1 MRNIETDL
9 HEMPAEGVSDMG
21 HHRLSAAFNT
31 TIDDSPNK
39 TNFKAAMF
47 LKMLETCVYT
57 KAGAVN
63 SSGRVGQTLQSI
75 GSAVTPGN
83 ISKLRSPV
91 RSRLYS
97 LITPGGPRIPGANI
111 PGARGASRCPAG
123 FAFGGRFTDNEFS
136 TCGAQLFDIPSPL
149 ALAAR
154 ALRRANNVP
163 TTARVENLSDVV
175 EGGSSPDRLS
185 QIRRMAQIPKNGTLN
200 AQSLAGSVRTSITA
214 LKGAPA
220 GEGRMIRRDGTILR
234 PIVPSSVLRTF
245 SGNPDMEDGVM
256 VRAMQAPQDIS
267 SDDLALLAG
276 AGIQQV
282 SFVAPNGTQIGVRRV
297 RDLTVGE
304 RRKFGR
310 QLNNVVGESD
320 QYDVGSN
327 LREFTTQTN
336 GAFEYTQDFPTV
348 KNPTEIVSF
357 IGKDGRKRDAPRWV
371 YETFFKKGKPKQSTA
386 TESTDL
392 RDPFTLPA
400 SEIVAAITTSKNYKG
415 KKVGRAMRLERVDG
429 KSFMLIPQT
438 VENGSLSRQIYS
450 DVAKNIGI
458 KMPQSKLVGTA
469 GMRQVLQE
477 DEIASSRPKAID
489 YLGVLFADVL
499 LDKRN
504 RTDKELFQSRDGKW
518 ISFPTGNELSASAGL
533 SKEDIE
539 RRFNIDLPEE
549 MLSSYR
555 EYGKAFANLSDRE
568 RQLLTVSWDDL
579 LKKAR
584 SFDWAKYIARLDSD
598 GKLSSAE
605 RTHLDVA
612 RRLYDRRIA
621 NLTKLKERFLELVK
635 IA

>member
-1 MRNIETDL
+1 
-9 HEMPAEGVSDMG
+9 
-21 HHRLSAAFNT
+21 
-31 TIDDSPNK
+31 
-39 TNFKAAMF
+39 
-47 LKMLETCVYT
+47 
-57 KAGAVN
+57 
-63 SSGRVGQTLQSI
+63 
-75 GSAVTPGN
+75 
-83 ISKLRSPV
+83 
-91 RSRLYS
+91 
-97 LITPGGPRIPGANI
+97 
-111 PGARGASRCPAG
+111 
-123 FAFGGRFTDNEFS
+123 
-136 TCGAQLFDIPSPL
+136 
-149 ALAAR
+149 
-154 ALRRANNVP
+154 
-163 TTARVENLSDVV
+163 
-175 EGGSSPDRLS
+175 
-185 QIRRMAQIPKNGTLN
+185 
-200 AQSLAGSVRTSITA
+200 
-214 LKGAPA
+214 
-220 GEGRMIRRDGTILR
+220 
-234 PIVPSSVLRTF
+234 
-245 SGNPDMEDGVM
+245 
-256 VRAMQAPQDIS
+256 
-267 SDDLALLAG
+267 
-276 AGIQQV
+276 
-282 SFVAPNGTQIGVRRV
+282 
-297 RDLTVGE
+297 
-304 RRKFGR
+304 
-310 QLNNVVGESD
+310 
-320 QYDVGSN
+320 
-327 LREFTTQTN
+327 
-336 GAFEYTQDFPTV
+336 
-348 KNPTEIVSF
+348 
-357 IGKDGRKRDAPRWV
+357 
-371 YETFFKKGKPKQSTA
+371 
-386 TESTDL
+386 
-392 RDPFTLPA
+392 
-400 SEIVAAITTSKNYKG
+400 
-415 KKVGRAMRLERVDG
+415 
-429 KSFMLIPQT
+429 